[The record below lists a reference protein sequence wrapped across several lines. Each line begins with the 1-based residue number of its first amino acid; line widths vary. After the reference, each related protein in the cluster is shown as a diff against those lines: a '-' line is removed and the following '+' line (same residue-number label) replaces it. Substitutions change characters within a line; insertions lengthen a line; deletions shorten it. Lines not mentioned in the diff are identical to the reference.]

1 MLTNPTFYLGLLFAV
16 LAVFLIIAPH
26 WELVKN
32 NGSDIRVIWYFF
44 GLAITLSWMLAL
56 WASKSGA
63 IDGQGKFHGQL
74 GKVLS
79 FMLTASLDIKGSM
92 ILVISIVIIVVAPQ
106 LVSCFFS
113 GLFGCGSAPIF
124 ISTSLWLIVWG
135 LIKSM
140 AVAAGV
146 VVVIPAYAYVN
157 GWSGAT
163 VNLVYGM
170 VLLGLMLLSIAF
182 TSALFYRGLFD
193 ISAFLT
199 KISPRRLRR
208 SVLRS
213 RRWMSRNEPEFQR
226 KSSRNKGCTDA

>member
-1 MLTNPTFYLGLLFAV
+1 MLTSLTPYLGLLFVA
-16 LAVFLIIAPH
+16 LALFLVVATNR
-26 WELVKN
+26 ELAKN
-32 NGSDIRVIWYFF
+32 HGSDIRVIWYFF

-79 FMLTASLDIKGSM
+79 FMLTASLDLKGSM
-92 ILVISIVIIVVAPQ
+92 ILVSAIVIIVVAPQ

-113 GLFGCGSAPIF
+113 GLAGCGSAPIF
-124 ISTSLWLIVWG
+124 IGTSLWLIVWG

-146 VVVIPAYAYVN
+146 VVVIPAYAYLN
-157 GWSGAT
+157 GWDGAT
-163 VNLVYGM
+163 VNLVQGM
-170 VLLGLMLLSIAF
+170 ALLGLMLLSIAF
-182 TSALFYRGLFD
+182 TSALLYRGLLD

-199 KISPRRLRR
+199 KISSRRLRR
-208 SVLRS
+208 AVLRS
-213 RRWMSRNEPEFQR
+213 RRWMSRNEP
-226 KSSRNKGCTDA
+226 